1 MIGEIKMTDI
11 KPAVELNQITTTSDC
26 LSNLHHTDESSL
38 NGSQEADQDVLKESY
53 LVEFDR
59 DNKGE

>member
-1 MIGEIKMTDI
+1 MTDI

-26 LSNLHHTDESSL
+26 LSNVHHTDESSL
-38 NGSQEADQDVLKESY
+38 NVSQEADNDEMKESY
-53 LVEFDR
+53 LIEFDG

>member
-1 MIGEIKMTDI
+1 MTDI

-26 LSNLHHTDESSL
+26 LSNLEHSAECEIRVDS
-38 NGSQEADQDVLKESY
+38 VLKESY
-53 LVEFDR
+53 LVEFDG